1 MQIKT
6 YRGQSYSNLIKE
18 IKIELGPDAV
28 ILSTDCVNTNGKKN
42 YEVVAA
48 LENDTSTRQE
58 NSPSKNNILDNSHR
72 TTTNADWRLEWE
84 NFKNSFFKI
93 IKKNDNGPN
102 ITRRQRQILEYM
114 ENQGVQP
121 EVIMDL
127 WSSMSEK
134 IHLPTL
140 TVLGELV
147 PTEPWHACMN
157 KGKAHAFIGPSGAGK
172 TTTLLRIALEARR
185 NNPEWKICLVNTD
198 TQHAGGRLYLKH
210 YATLSG
216 LNYVE
221 AKTAADW
228 QDLAAKKRVFDFILI
243 DTPGFSDDSETLART
258 VQDML
263 DIHCHLILSPVYG
276 SGQID
281 HYLSLARTYNFK
293 SIIWTKIDEAC
304 NYGVVVNA
312 SWKTSLPVSYF
323 SFGKSLKNSSVAA
336 SQDNIWTLIFKKQ
349 YPVGSEAKGASCRE
363 NA

>member
-18 IKIELGPDAV
+18 IKNELGPDAV
-28 ILSTDCVNTNGKKN
+28 ILSTDCINTNGKKN

-48 LENDTSTRQE
+48 LENEASAGQESSTKK
-58 NSPSKNNILDNSHR
+58 NSILEKQDP
-72 TTTNADWRLEWE
+72 TATDADWRLEWE

-102 ITRRQRQILEYM
+102 ITRRQRQILEYL
-114 ENQGVQP
+114 ENQGVQS

-140 TVLGELV
+140 KVLGELV
-147 PTEPWHACMN
+147 PTEPWHACIGRGN
-157 KGKAHAFIGPSGAGK
+157 THAFIGPSGAGK

-185 NNPEWKICLVNTD
+185 NNPEWRICLVNTD

-210 YATLSG
+210 YASLSG

-228 QDLAAKKRVFDFILI
+228 QDLTAKKPVFDLILI
-243 DTPGFSDDSETLART
+243 DTPGFSDESETLSRP

-281 HYLSLARTYNFK
+281 HYLSRARTYNFK

-336 SQDNIWTLIFKKQ
+336 SQENIWTLIFKKR
-349 YPVGSEAKGASCRE
+349 YPADNRVKGAS
-363 NA
+363 